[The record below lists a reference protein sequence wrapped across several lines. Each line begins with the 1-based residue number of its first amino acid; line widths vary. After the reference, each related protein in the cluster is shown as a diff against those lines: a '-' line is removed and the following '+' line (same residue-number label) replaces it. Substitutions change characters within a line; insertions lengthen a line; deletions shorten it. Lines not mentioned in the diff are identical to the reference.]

1 MNGVTSVTN
10 NVETV
15 QETSDVLSDAN
26 GVKINSVVTNL
37 RESINAH
44 HNRNHSNKKHQIILT
59 GDSNIR
65 GYASSLVV
73 AVESV
78 VAVEFRC
85 GLCGTDEK

>member
-1 MNGVTSVTN
+1 VNGVTSVTN
-10 NVETV
+10 NEETV
-15 QETSDVLSDAN
+15 RETSDVN
-26 GVKINSVVTNL
+26 GVKVNSVITNL

-44 HNRNHSNKKHQIILT
+44 HNRDHSNKKHQIILI